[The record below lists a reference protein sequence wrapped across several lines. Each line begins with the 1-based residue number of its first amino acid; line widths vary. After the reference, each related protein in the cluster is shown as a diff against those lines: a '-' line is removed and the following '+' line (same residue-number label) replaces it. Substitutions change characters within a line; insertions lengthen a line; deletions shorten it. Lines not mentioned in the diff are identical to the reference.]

1 MLKLFAAPQK
11 LILVTDPFSVRN
23 VERTL
28 FMEQPLEFIR
38 ESKVE
43 KSPFDVRHVGN
54 LSTLIINFLDSLEF
68 ILARTLMN
76 VVNVGSTLLMVET
89 LKYIRVFTILRNRK
103 NVGRPS
109 VENQRWFDMLNL
121 IL

>member
-68 ILARTLMN
+68 ILARILMN
-76 VVNVGSTLLMVET
+76 VRNWEVHMIEI
-89 LKYIRVFTILRNRK
+89 LKYIREFTLLK
-103 NVGRPS
+103 N
-109 VENQRWFDMLNL
+109 LN
-121 IL
+121 